1 MGSTGNVAQELESNE
16 IEKSKASEILTQ
28 NSSREPLSP
37 DNCKLCS
44 ETVVVELADQIK
56 LAGEKQNETN
66 IVSTEEISIDKEMR
80 PSPVVTLQNCSEE
93 TREPLL
99 ENVNTLSIPENME
112 LPSYY
117 GPTNA
122 MNLDIPAAC
131 ASVSLARGELE
142 SRSNGLSRL
151 ENENRIDAQLRNNQ
165 AKSKYV
171 VTSSWILRSK
181 SQEKLKVP
189 EPELIVK
196 EGVDEE
202 KKRRVRK
209 KKQMKKGS
217 GSEFSRTKTHLRYLL
232 QRIKYDQNLIDAY
245 SAEGWKKLSV
255 EKLKP
260 EKELQHAKSHIM
272 RYKLRI
278 RELFRHLDLS
288 LAVGK
293 LPESLFDSVGEIDS
307 EDIFCAKC
315 GSRDVSLDNDIILC
329 DGTCERGFHQ
339 FCLEPPML
347 KAEIPANDVGWLCP
361 GCDCKVD
368 CIDMLKD
375 FQGANLDID
384 DGWEKIFPEAVAAG
398 KKLDVGYGSSDDSHD
413 DDFDPDKLQTV
424 KIQEDESS
432 SDESSYFSAS
442 DGLAA
447 APDKDNYL
455 ELPSDDSADND
466 FDPTAADQDEQVK
479 QSSSSSDFSS
489 DSEDLGALLDDA
501 TMTDKEPEH
510 ISPSSGCKLPSEA
523 TEEENAAV
531 GKLKG
536 LKAEL
541 AYLLHNSDQSVCDKR
556 HVERLDYKKLL
567 EETYGNSSSDSSD
580 EEFGASSDSNDE
592 DLNDIAPPKRRRIT
606 RDKTMVLSPNRTPI
620 SNSTV
625 DTKEENHEKIHRL
638 PKRTR
643 ENLGGGGTNK
653 ASAENVPSGT
663 GTGTKKSAHKRLG
676 EAVTQRLYQSFNE
689 NQYPKRDVKEN
700 LAKELGLTLQQ
711 VSKWFENA
719 RWSHN
724 HRPQMESNTPEKLH
738 ESQAPIITENTPSN
752 QVTPQTFNLEA
763 GVESLVTNTNGE
775 NSGIGKSR
783 KGKVKKDD
791 PATASTRAIEQNDVQ
806 VDTPSPQLVTNKRR
820 TRNSKPVA

>member
-1 MGSTGNVAQELESNE
+1 MGSTGNGAQELESNE

-44 ETVVVELADQIK
+44 ETPVVELADKIR
-56 LAGEKQNETN
+56 LSGGEKNETN
-66 IVSTEEISIDKEMR
+66 RVSTEEVSIGKEMR
-80 PSPVVTLQNCSEE
+80 PSRVVTLQNCSEE
-93 TREPLL
+93 KREPLL
-99 ENVNTLSIPENME
+99 EKVNTLSIPENME
-112 LPSYY
+112 LSSYD
-117 GPTNA
+117 GPTNV
-122 MNLDIPAAC
+122 MSLDIPAAC
-131 ASVSLARGELE
+131 ASVSSAHGELE
-142 SRSNGLSRL
+142 PRSNGLGCL
-151 ENENRIDAQLRNNQ
+151 ENEDNRIDAQLRYNK
-165 AKSKYV
+165 AKSKSV

-189 EPELIVK
+189 EADLTVK
-196 EGVDEE
+196 GVDEE
-202 KKRRVRK
+202 RKKRVRK
-209 KKQMKKGS
+209 KKQMNKGS
-217 GSEFSRTKTHLRYLL
+217 VSEFSKTKTHLRYLL

-245 SAEGWKKLSV
+245 SAEGWKRQSV

-339 FCLEPPML
+339 FCLEPPLL
-347 KAEIPANDVGWLCP
+347 KVEIPPDDVGWLCP

-398 KKLDVGYGSSDDSHD
+398 MKLDVGYGFSDDSQD

-447 APDKDNYL
+447 TPDKGNYL

-466 FDPTAADQDEQVK
+466 FDPTAPDQNEQVK
-479 QSSSSSDFSS
+479 QSSSSSDFTS

-501 TMTDKEPEH
+501 TMTDKDPEH
-510 ISPSSGCKLPSEA
+510 ISPSSGCKFPSEA
-523 TEEENAAV
+523 SEEETAAV

-541 AYLLHNSDQSVCDKR
+541 AYLLHTSDQSVCDKR

-580 EEFGASSDSNDE
+580 EEFGASSDSSDE
-592 DLNDIAPPKRRRIT
+592 DFNDTAAPSKRRRISC
-606 RDKTMVLSPNRTPI
+606 DKTMVLSPNRTPVK
-620 SNSTV
+620 NSTV
-625 DTKEENHEKIHRL
+625 HTKEENHEKIHRS

-643 ENLGGGGTNK
+643 ENLVDGGTNK
-653 ASAENVPSGT
+653 SSAENVSSGT
-663 GTGTKKSAHKRLG
+663 GTKRSANKRLG
-676 EAVTQRLYQSFNE
+676 EAVTQRLYQSFKE

-711 VSKWFENA
+711 VSKWFDNA

-724 HRPQMESNTPEKLH
+724 HRPQMESNTPEKPH

-752 QVTPQTFNLEA
+752 QVTPQTLDLGA
-763 GVESLVTNTNGE
+763 GVENLLTNTNGE

-783 KGKVKKDD
+783 KGKVKKD
-791 PATASTRAIEQNDVQ
+791 PATASTCAIKQNVQ
-806 VDTPSPQLVTNKRR
+806 ADAPSSLATSKRQ
-820 TRNSKPVA
+820 TRNS